1 MKILLIGGTGF
12 VSGTVAKVALEA
24 GHDVTVVTRGIK
36 PIPAGLKQITA
47 DRFKPGS
54 LEAAIANAGCFDFIV
69 DCFGFKKPDA
79 MQDVF
84 ALAPRCARFAFIST
98 DFVYDPAYR
107 QFPQPET
114 NMHFLTDDSY
124 GANKRRCEEVFLN
137 AAQNGGFS
145 HWTIFRP
152 CHIYGP
158 NSKLGCLP
166 NHGRDP
172 ELIDRIL
179 RGEPLELAAAGTLL
193 QQPIYAEDLAKVILS
208 CVDIPKSCCQFYN
221 CAGPEIAESA
231 TYYKI
236 IADYLNRPLKIKEL
250 PIQEYK
256 AQHPENISFLCH
268 RVYDLAKLKADGLY
282 VPQMPLAEGLRIHT
296 ASLLH
301 K

>member
-1 MKILLIGGTGF
+1 
-12 VSGTVAKVALEA
+12 
-24 GHDVTVVTRGIK
+24 
-36 PIPAGLKQITA
+36 
-47 DRFKPGS
+47 
-54 LEAAIANAGCFDFIV
+54 
-69 DCFGFKKPDA
+69 
-79 MQDVF
+79 
-84 ALAPRCARFAFIST
+84 
-98 DFVYDPAYR
+98 
-107 QFPQPET
+107 
-114 NMHFLTDDSY
+114 MHFLTDDSY

-208 CVDIPKSCCQFYN
+208 CVDVPKSCCQFYN

-236 IADYLNRPLKIKEL
+236 IADYGRVIIGQKQVAEEL
-250 PIQEYK
+250 LIAIAAGGHCLMIGLPG
-256 AQHPENISFLCH
+256 
-268 RVYDLAKLKADGLY
+268 LAKTLMVSTLAQILQLQFKRVQFTPDL
-282 VPQMPLAEGLRIHT
+282 MPSDIIGTDVLDIDEQTGRKSFRFIKGPIFT
-296 ASLLH
+296 NMLH
-301 K
+301 